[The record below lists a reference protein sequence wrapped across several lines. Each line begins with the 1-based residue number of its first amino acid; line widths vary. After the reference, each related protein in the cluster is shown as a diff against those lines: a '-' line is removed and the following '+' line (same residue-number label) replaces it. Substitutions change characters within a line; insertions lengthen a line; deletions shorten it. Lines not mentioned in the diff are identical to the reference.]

1 MRTSGISYN
10 EVMRFSQLYENLI
23 KHGISPNN
31 VHYYLTPHINSGYS
45 MGEKVSVMCNNV
57 EIERRD
63 YTQEYA
69 KSCTYRTKHGLV
81 VFNFTK
87 KGLKDYIRALKAHDV
102 DSARKIAFEC
112 FDAKKSIVNQ
122 RNFKT
127 L

>member
-1 MRTSGISYN
+1 MKTSGISYN
-10 EVMRFSQLYENLI
+10 EVMRISQLYENLI

-69 KSCTYRTKHGLV
+69 KSCTYRQAWA
-81 VFNFTK
+81 
-87 KGLKDYIRALKAHDV
+87 R
-102 DSARKIAFEC
+102 SA
-112 FDAKKSIVNQ
+112 
-122 RNFKT
+122 
-127 L
+127 